1 MPLQPRPQPDGHT
14 RAWPPSLALLPTPR
28 ERKRE
33 EERRCVRDRGG
44 KEIGVC
50 DIGGMGEWA
59 ILIIII
65 TIFYYR

>member
-1 MPLQPRPQPDGHT
+1 M
-14 RAWPPSLALLPTPR
+14 
-28 ERKRE
+28 
-33 EERRCVRDRGG
+33 RDRGG